1 MVISNNPKISFIVQT
16 LAKLFDIESASD
28 YDTEYFKK
36 NNVSHAKLMCI
47 IEYWIDQ
54 SKLIFGEPVTIRKTQ
69 SLRDAGVDFIMEFV
83 SSKLKIG
90 FQVKSYGDVQEKGF
104 HKNVNAQITESQ
116 RYELRKLI
124 IVIAGNMN
132 DEKFQGQ
139 KIRGLIAELEQ
150 RTDDYISVIPP
161 EKTLPICQAYKTRRH
176 PLSLVMLDLQDA
188 FKIADGLSKSL
199 SNKNRKVSISI
210 KTNYLNVP
218 KQQDSRDMRFTLK
231 LQPDELDIFDRMEN
245 LNITGE
251 VLKFSKDHFST
262 FTVDG
267 IDQLKNGFQKLEVMP
282 SENYGKLTLNILDDR
297 EVLITELEELT
308 FGMRMVGEEAYATL
322 RDKKQK
328 SLLIKLHFVN
338 DIVKISFGINY
349 HDVEL
354 NQIRQAIEFM
364 KALEEGKWIRMLIPD
379 CGVDSK
385 FPVPRN
391 TTSSVLDQ
399 VTIQLVDALLVIE
412 ERSGI
417 KLRIPEKLSGKEID
431 QIVKISELVTEEVF
445 PLMLTSMQ
453 LSTNDARSFVGLFK
467 RSAKYSEFTIPQVI
481 SVLDKKIP
489 ITITH
494 LVSDYKL
501 KESVEYNLQKI
512 AAADN
517 ELVEIKLESTNENSR
532 ARLIMPNKG

>member
-54 SKLIFGEPVTIRKTQ
+54 SKPIFGEPVTIRKIQ
-69 SLRDAGVDFIMEFV
+69 SLRDAGVDLIMEFV

-90 FQVKSYGDVQEKGF
+90 FQIKSYGDVKEKEF
-104 HKNVNAQITESQ
+104 HKTVNAQIAESQ
-116 RYELRKLI
+116 RHKLQKLI
-124 IVIAGNMN
+124 IVIAGNLN
-132 DEKFQGQ
+132 DENVQGQ

-161 EKTLPICQAYKTRRH
+161 EKTLPICQAYEAKQH
-176 PLSLVMLDLQDA
+176 PLSLVMLNFRDA
-188 FKIADGLSKSL
+188 FKIAGGLSKSL

-210 KTNYLNVP
+210 TTNYLNVP
-218 KQQDSRDMRFTLK
+218 KQQSNRDIRFTLK
-231 LQPDELDIFDRMEN
+231 LRPNELDTFDRMEN
-245 LNITGE
+245 LHTTGE
-251 VLKFSKDHFST
+251 VLRFPKDHFAK

-267 IDQLKNGFQKLEVMP
+267 IDQLKNGFHKLEIMP
-282 SENYGKLTLNILDDR
+282 SENYDKLTLNILDDR
-297 EVLITELEELT
+297 EVSITELEELT

-328 SLLIKLHFVN
+328 SLLIKLHLVN
-338 DIVKISFGINY
+338 DIIKFSCGINY

-354 NQIRQAIEFM
+354 SQIRQAIEFM
-364 KALEEGKWIRMLIPD
+364 KALEEGKWIRIFIPD

-385 FPVPRN
+385 FQIPKNITPN
-391 TTSSVLDQ
+391 LDQ
-399 VTIQLVDALLVIE
+399 VTVHLVDALLVIE
-412 ERSGI
+412 KRSGI
-417 KLRIPEKLSGKEID
+417 KLRIPEKLSSKEID
-431 QIVKISELVTEEVF
+431 QIVKIAELVTEEVF

-512 AAADN
+512 AATDN

-532 ARLIMPNKG
+532 ARLIMPNEG